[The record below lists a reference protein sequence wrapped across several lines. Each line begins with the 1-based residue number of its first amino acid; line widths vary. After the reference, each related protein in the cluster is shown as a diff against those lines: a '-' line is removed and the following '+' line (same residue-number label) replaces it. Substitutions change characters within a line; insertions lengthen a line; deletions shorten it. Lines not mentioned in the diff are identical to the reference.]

1 MAEAVLAGVL
11 GTEGAMTDKGR
22 VSPVSSS
29 GDSVPKSFGK
39 SKSLG
44 GKSM

>member
-1 MAEAVLAGVL
+1 MAEAVLAGAL

-22 VSPVSSS
+22 VSSS